1 VQLLGTGIN
10 LPAEIGKDT
19 ASVVPAACFEAGVPS
34 STLINQV
41 AEEIRAR
48 GDPAKPWPLDVT
60 DIERWSRHHE
70 TTQRCEMGL
79 PVNAKKSLCV
89 LHD

>member
-10 LPAEIGKDT
+10 LPAEIGKGT
-19 ASVVPAACFEAGVPS
+19 ASVVPAACFEAGVP

-48 GDPAKPWPLDVT
+48 GDPAEPWPLVVKCLIFRIVST
-60 DIERWSRHHE
+60 FTEPTVS
-70 TTQRCEMGL
+70 
-79 PVNAKKSLCV
+79 PLC
-89 LHD
+89 HDFVEYGPLTPQ